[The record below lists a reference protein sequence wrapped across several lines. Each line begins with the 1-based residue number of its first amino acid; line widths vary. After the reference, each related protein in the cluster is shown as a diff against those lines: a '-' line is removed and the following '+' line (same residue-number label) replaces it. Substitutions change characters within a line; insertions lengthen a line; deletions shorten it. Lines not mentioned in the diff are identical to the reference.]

1 MRRGALHHLR
11 MTLGPYRAIL
21 RTPQVPRLVASAT
34 VGRLVFGMAGLAIV
48 LLVRDGAGS
57 FALAGLTAGSFALG
71 CGIAAPMIGRVV
83 DRSGQTRVLL
93 VCAMVCAGAF
103 SGLALSAGRLPN
115 GLLPLLAA
123 VGGATVPPIGACMRA
138 LWSFLL
144 GHGPQLQTAFAFEAT
159 VQEVV
164 FITGPLLVVALIAVA
179 SPAAAMLAIAAA
191 VLLGTVLFAATPAS
205 RAWRPQPRERDWA
218 GALRG
223 SGVRTALSLFALMAA
238 AFGTI
243 EVAVPAVAEQLG
255 NRELSG
261 LFLSM
266 WSGGSMVGGLIA
278 GALASGRGPERRVVV
293 LLGALSAGLAP
304 LAVAAVGVLPFA
316 LCMLLAG
323 LAIAPTIACLYLLID
338 RSAPPGTVTEAFT
351 WVSTAFT
358 AGTAAGNAIAG
369 SLVQHIGPG
378 AAFLAG
384 LGCVAC
390 AALLA
395 RVRRPTLAESALL
408 GPQPA
413 RAA

>member
-1 MRRGALHHLR
+1 
-11 MTLGPYRAIL
+11 MTLSPYRAIV
-21 RTPQVPRLVASAT
+21 RTPQVPRLVSSALL
-34 VGRLVFGMAGLAIV
+34 GRLVIGMAGLAIV
-48 LLVRDGAGS
+48 LLVRDAGGS
-57 FALAGLTAGSFALG
+57 FALAGLAAGSFALG
-71 CGIAAPMIGRVV
+71 SGIASPLIGRVV

-93 VCAMVCAGAF
+93 ACAVVCAGAF
-103 SGLALSAGRLPN
+103 SGLALTAGRGPS
-115 GLLPLLAA
+115 GLLPLLAGI
-123 VGGATVPPIGACMRA
+123 GGATVPPIGACMRA

-144 GHGPQLQTAFAFEAT
+144 GRGSQLQTAFAFEAT
-159 VQEVV
+159 AQEVV
-164 FITGPLLVVALIAVA
+164 FITGPLLVVTLIAIA

-191 VLLGTVLFAATPAS
+191 VLVGTSLFAATPAS
-205 RAWRPQPRERDWA
+205 RSWRPLARERDWA

-223 SGVRTALSLFALMAA
+223 PGVRTALAVIALMAA
-238 AFGTI
+238 AFGMV

-255 NRELSG
+255 NRTLSG

-293 LLGALSAGLAP
+293 LLGAVAVGLSP

-323 LAIAPTIACLYLLID
+323 FAVAPTIACLYLLID

-351 WVSTAFT
+351 WV
-358 AGTAAGNAIAG
+358 NA
-369 SLVQHIGPG
+369 SPG
-378 AAFLAG
+378 AAFLLA
-384 LGCVAC
+384 LGMVAA

-395 RVRRPTLAESALL
+395 RLRRPTLVEAAPALD
-408 GPQPA
+408 PEPA

>member
-1 MRRGALHHLR
+1 
-11 MTLGPYRAIL
+11 MTLSPYRAIL
-21 RTPQVPRLVASAT
+21 RTPQVPRLVSSAT
-34 VGRLVFGMAGLAIV
+34 VGRLVIGMAGLAIV
-48 LLVRDGAGS
+48 LLVRDAAGS
-57 FALAGLTAGSFALG
+57 FALAGLAAGSFALG

-93 VCAMVCAGAF
+93 ACAVVCAGAF
-103 SGLALSAGRLPN
+103 SGLALAAGRLPN
-115 GLLPLLAA
+115 GLLPVLAA

-144 GHGPQLQTAFAFEAT
+144 GHGPELQTAFAFEAT
-159 VQEVV
+159 VQELV

-179 SPAAAMLAIAAA
+179 SPGAAMLAIAAA
-191 VLLGTVLFAATPAS
+191 VLLGTALFAATPAS
-205 RAWRPQPRERDWA
+205 RAWRPQARERDWA

-223 SGVRTALSLFALMAA
+223 SGVRTALSVIGLMAA
-238 AFGTI
+238 AFGMI

-293 LLGALSAGLAP
+293 LLGALAAGLAP

-351 WVSTAFT
+351 WVSSAFT
-358 AGTAAGNAIAG
+358 AGTAVGNAIAG
-369 SLVQHIGPG
+369 SLVQHASPG

-395 RVRRPTLAESALL
+395 RVRRPTLAEAALL
-408 GPQPA
+408 EPEPA

>member
-1 MRRGALHHLR
+1 
-11 MTLGPYRAIL
+11 MTLSPYRAIL
-21 RTPQVPRLVASAT
+21 RTPQVPRLVSSAT
-34 VGRLVFGMAGLAIV
+34 VGRLVIGMAGLAIV
-48 LLVRDGAGS
+48 LLVRDAAGS
-57 FALAGLTAGSFALG
+57 FALAGLAAGSFALG

-93 VCAMVCAGAF
+93 ACAVVCAGAF
-103 SGLALSAGRLPN
+103 SGLALAAGRLPN
-115 GLLPLLAA
+115 GLLPVLAA

-144 GHGPQLQTAFAFEAT
+144 GHGPELQTAFAFEAT
-159 VQEVV
+159 VQELV
-164 FITGPLLVVALIAVA
+164 FITGPLLVVTLIAVA
-179 SPAAAMLAIAAA
+179 SPGAAMLAIAAA
-191 VLLGTVLFAATPAS
+191 VLLGTALFAATPAS
-205 RAWRPQPRERDWA
+205 RAWRPQARERDWA

-223 SGVRTALSLFALMAA
+223 SGVRTALSVIALMAA
-238 AFGTI
+238 AFGMI

-266 WSGGSMVGGLIA
+266 WSGGSLVGGLIA

-293 LLGALSAGLAP
+293 LLGALAAGLAP

-316 LCMLLAG
+316 LSMLLAG

-351 WVSTAFT
+351 WVSSAFT
-358 AGTAAGNAIAG
+358 AGTAVGNAIAG
-369 SLVQHIGPG
+369 SLVQHAGPS

-395 RVRRPTLAESALL
+395 RVRRPTLAEAALL
-408 GPQPA
+408 EPEPA